1 MRKESNVEG
10 EKNFMRSAG
19 NEVENRRQLE
29 KHFRY
34 WRRHRH
40 TIKRNVSKQD

>member
-1 MRKESNVEG
+1 MRKESNAEG
-10 EKNFMRSAG
+10 KNFMRSAG

-34 WRRHRH
+34 WRRHRR
-40 TIKRNVSKQD
+40 TI